1 MLIKNKRDE
10 REPKHSAMAFA
21 NMGMEALFSK
31 SAGVTSGAFYT
42 HFGSKHE
49 AFTTAL
55 EAGLDE
61 VVGRLS
67 AIQIEHGTNWIK
79 SFVEYYL
86 GESNRGDLEQGCAMA
101 TLTSE
106 VVRFDSAMLAVF
118 EEKMSVIAK
127 VVTQGLSGGT
137 EKNRYNRAWSML
149 GVLIGGI
156 NIARGMKSEKTSNL
170 VAEAI
175 KLATINAAGRTRTV
189 KP

>member
-1 MLIKNKRDE
+1 
-10 REPKHSAMAFA
+10 
-21 NMGMEALFSK
+21 
-31 SAGVTSGAFYT
+31 
-42 HFGSKHE
+42 
-49 AFTTAL
+49 
-55 EAGLDE
+55 
-61 VVGRLS
+61 
-67 AIQIEHGTNWIK
+67 
-79 SFVEYYL
+79 
-86 GESNRGDLEQGCAMA
+86 MA